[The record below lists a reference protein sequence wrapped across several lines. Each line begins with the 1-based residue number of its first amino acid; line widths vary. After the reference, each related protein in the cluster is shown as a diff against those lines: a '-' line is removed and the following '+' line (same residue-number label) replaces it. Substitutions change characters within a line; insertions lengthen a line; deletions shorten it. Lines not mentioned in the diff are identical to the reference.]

1 MLFVIMNLI
10 FKYFINTTY
19 NELFALS
26 KQLSFRKIKG
36 KKSICMVN
44 WFSINVPGEQ
54 NWKRIVFSTNGAKT
68 IR

>member
-1 MLFVIMNLI
+1 MHIIIICQSYLN
-10 FKYFINTTY
+10 KDG
-19 NELFALS
+19 
-26 KQLSFRKIKG
+26 KIKG